1 MLQIYQRKEMLIT
14 IIAII
19 SATGHINPDDIYPFF
34 LLLIPPN
41 IELSFLYLLCPQKTP
56 QLRQFFVWSND
67 PNSNSDSSLA
77 FTEL

>member
-1 MLQIYQRKEMLIT
+1 MLIT

-56 QLRQFFVWSND
+56 QLRQFFV
-67 PNSNSDSSLA
+67 
-77 FTEL
+77 